1 MKVTGSVVIETDKMR
16 SENMIEVE
24 VDGNNNN
31 ECNLRGKEECMDKMI
46 LKC

>member
-16 SENMIEVE
+16 SGNLIEVE

-31 ECNLRGKEECMDKMI
+31 ECNLEGKEECMDRI
-46 LKC
+46 IW